1 MAANHT
7 PRAVC
12 LPMLKGGFGKS
23 TFASILGGILGDF
36 RDHDVLV
43 VDLDPAG
50 HLSTGLGYYTREN
63 ESATDLSDVLLGDA
77 TLDAIVKNPG
87 HGFDFVP
94 SLNLDDVTDELSKDS
109 VLASDLKVK
118 QELVDKHLGEQ
129 YDYMLFDVPGTRN
142 KLTNNAVVAAPNA
155 ILPLMPAPEAL
166 NGLRETATRLV
177 APIRAQLPGEFEILA
192 TVPNDLSAR
201 IDHQT
206 KDRKLLEAMNT
217 QESFASY
224 LLAGRDGV
232 DAQRG
237 TLSDDYDLE
246 TVLDNHIPPFARIRP
261 DEWDAIDA
269 GEIDPPKPPIRHTG
283 AVGDAYEN
291 RQPLTAYD
299 PENPQLEYFGQIAD
313 IIERGGIDQ

>member
-1 MAANHT
+1 
-7 PRAVC
+7 
-12 LPMLKGGFGKS
+12 MLKGGFGKS

-36 RDHDVLV
+36 RGHDVLV

-63 ESATDLSDVLLGDA
+63 NSATDLTDVLLGDA
-77 TLDAIVKNPG
+77 DLDAIVKNPG

-94 SLNLDDVTDELSKDS
+94 SLNLETVTDELSKDS
-109 VLASDLKVK
+109 VLASDLKMK
-118 QELVDKHLGEQ
+118 QELVDKHLGET
-129 YDYMLFDVPGTRN
+129 YDYMLFDVPGSRN

-155 ILPLMPAPEAL
+155 ILPLMPVPEAL

-177 APIRAQLPGEFEILA
+177 APIRGQLGEFNILA

-201 IDHQT
+201 IDHRT

-224 LLAGRDGV
+224 LLAGYDDV
-232 DAQRG
+232 DAQQG
-237 TLSDDYDLE
+237 TLPDDYDLE
-246 TVLDNHIPPFARIRP
+246 SVLDNHIPPFARIRA

-269 GEIDPPKPPIRHTG
+269 GDMQPPKPPIRHTG
-283 AVGDAYEN
+283 AIGDAYEQ

-299 PENPQLEYFGQIAD
+299 PENSQLEHFGVVAD
-313 IIERGGIDQ
+313 IIEHGGVPQ